1 MILHSTIPLGNAS
14 SPFIARTIWPS
25 SRAVLQWSRAS
36 CRRRCHVTACLEA
49 RSTTAGASRRVP
61 LNIPSKAAQTLLSL
75 HFRTNSGIWMQKP
88 RGLIT
93 ARTSTGQVR
102 GSRDATTRNAFLAN
116 VSSLSS
122 LPNRCRTMSSSA
134 VPLNGEAAPGPAPAM
149 ASTPPPTRHP
159 SAATAAPAPSAP
171 SGAKRRKQQKTNRV
185 PQEQPI
191 QVRKV

>member
-1 MILHSTIPLGNAS
+1 
-14 SPFIARTIWPS
+14 
-25 SRAVLQWSRAS
+25 
-36 CRRRCHVTACLEA
+36 
-49 RSTTAGASRRVP
+49 
-61 LNIPSKAAQTLLSL
+61 
-75 HFRTNSGIWMQKP
+75 MQKP

-93 ARTSTGQVR
+93 ARTSTGKVR
-102 GSRDATTRNAFLAN
+102 GSRDDEECIF
-116 VSSLSS
+116 SECFISI